1 MKKLL
6 LSLFALVCVCA
17 VASAQINVN
26 ADFTKQEIVINGVAF
41 TKSATLED
49 YEKVLGKAE
58 RIEKIGGKD
67 KIFAYDK
74 SGISLS
80 LKANTNIVQEVYITY
95 IYDNDKKVAKER
107 FAGSLSLNGK
117 AITDKTAKDE
127 VAKLSGLD
135 LKAAMTGLYM
145 GRGKELSLT
154 VYYPETSIGQIAI
167 SFP

>member
-1 MKKLL
+1 MKKFL
-6 LSLFALVCVCA
+6 LSLLVLVCVGT
-17 VASAQINVN
+17 VASAQINLN

-41 TKSATLED
+41 TKASTLED

-80 LKANTNIVQEVYITY
+80 LKTNTNVVQEVYITY

-117 AITDKTAKDE
+117 TITDKTVKDD

-135 LKAAMTGLYM
+135 LKAAMTGLYL

-154 VYYPETSIGQIAI
+154 VYYPEATIGQIAV